1 MKWIDHV
8 VVASLFLATSAL
20 GQSLNVDFG
29 EPDHHPPP
37 AYAAVGLPG
46 VWNSFPALH
55 GTSVTNL
62 LGLDGQP
69 TGARLLQLGGFE
81 NLNENDPTISGDDA
95 LLMDDFLVTY
105 SAGLESCIFFDNL
118 EPGDYEVLVYARMPD
133 PTIGSYTSVDQETDI
148 PHYEVGGPWLDGHHE
163 LVSFSR
169 HFVTVGADGNLD
181 LHSGI
186 VPGANPML
194 GAALNGLQL
203 ILASPIFSDGFE
215 SGDTTAWDG

>member
-1 MKWIDHV
+1 MQWTDRL
-8 VVASLFLATSAL
+8 VVASLFLATPAL
-20 GQSLNVDFG
+20 GQSLNIDFG
-29 EPDHHPPP
+29 EADSHPPP
-37 AYAAVGLPG
+37 TYAAAGLAG

-55 GTSVTNL
+55 GTSENDL

-81 NLNENDPTISGDDA
+81 NLHEHDPAISGDDA

-105 SAGLESCIFFDNL
+105 NAALESCIFFDDL
-118 EPGDYEVLVYARMPD
+118 EPGEYEVLVYARMPD
-133 PTIGSYTSVDQETDI
+133 PAIGSYTSVDQEVGI
-148 PHYEVGGPWLDGHHE
+148 PHYEVGGAWPGGHQE

-186 VPGANPML
+186 VPGADPLL
-194 GAALNGLQL
+194 GAALNGIQL
-203 ILASPIFSDGFE
+203 ILAGPIFSDGFE
-215 SGDTTAWDG
+215 SGDTSSWDG